1 MKRFTYLPVAA
12 FWSLLATTTASAAPI
27 DSAITY
33 GGYGLAGVFFII
45 LVMLKRQAH
54 VDRQLADDTKLQL
67 EQAEQ
72 AVSQLQ
78 VVRGE
83 LSQALSGTK
92 AELVAAEE
100 QGKESADML
109 AALRIQVERVA
120 RVDGLTG
127 VANRQQFDISL
138 ADEIKR
144 CVRERK
150 DVSLLWVEIDS
161 FVEFSAVSGEQKS
174 EFVLQRVAQTI
185 SDSFR
190 RAGDLVAR
198 VDHFKFAVLLPGS
211 PASTAAKFAEKMRQS
226 VYAQALPF
234 AASDV
239 ADRVTVSVGVVALPP
254 VRIHKSENAIAM
266 AENALRDA
274 QSNGYNQIAVGES
287 VAA

>member
-1 MKRFTYLPVAA
+1 MKHFLYRSIPA
-12 FWSLLATTTASAAPI
+12 FLSLHATTAAGATPI
-27 DSAITY
+27 DSAIAY
-33 GGYGLAGVFFII
+33 GGYGLASVILI
-45 LVMLKRQAH
+45 VLVMHLRKAH
-54 VDRQLADDTKLQL
+54 IDRQIAGDTKLQL
-67 EQAEQ
+67 KQAEQ
-72 AVSQLQ
+72 AVSKLQ

-83 LSQALSGTK
+83 LSQALSSTK
-92 AELVAAEE
+92 AELVAVEE
-100 QGKESADML
+100 ARRESADML

-150 DVSLLWVEIDS
+150 DISLLWVEIDS
-161 FVEFSAVSGEQKS
+161 FMEFSEISGAQKS
-174 EFVLQRVAQTI
+174 EYVLQRVAQTI

-226 VYAQALPF
+226 VYALALPF

-239 ADRVTVSVGVVALPP
+239 ADRITVSVGVVALPP